1 MDTKAAWNLLVPKE
15 LSALEKAE
23 LLLLGDDTIMKAA
36 LHKERLVKKI
46 ITDKTGKKTTKW
58 VRPDQA
64 VSEKVKK
71 IKETPAKKSTK
82 SVDDHAR
89 ETNTADLKSY
99 LKLDK
104 PDDKVKSSVVKEL
117 SRRGEKVPSD
127 SSIQQETD
135 RLPESQKS
143 GKKVEKNP
151 VSVSTEKKPKEKAWY
166 DNIASEYNLDRL
178 PVGLKQEEVV
188 FDPENGN
195 DGWVMKWKDPK
206 TNKTTFSYTRE
217 FLAKNAQEKW
227 KRVQNIDPKNVTQAR
242 ATALKMLENPDEK
255 IAEASAVIY
264 IMATTGLR
272 VGNKV
277 LFKQS
282 GNRGVS
288 TLSPDNVEID
298 GDFISFNFVGKSYKE
313 NTAQIHSKKLADYLT
328 KLKEERKGKE
338 FLFDVGREKLVSVF
352 RDDMG
357 FKGFKLKD
365 IRTTV
370 ATEIAK
376 NILYTDPMPP
386 LPLPKGE
393 KDVKKMIQAKLKHVF
408 DVVSQHLNNTPAM
421 AKNSYIVPQVIDA
434 WISDLGVSMKEIEK
448 GEESVMLE
456 EPTLQQIQL
465 DITDKESND
474 LPDYDDDKEMGE
486 DLDIYPLPSW
496 WDDSLD
502 SDTPEKIEKA
512 EKDKVED
519 YEYKKYMKKSLGKK
533 REQMPQ
539 IDPDDVESYLSH
551 FRNKYKVTKIVKKIS
566 ELKPSQDDI
575 NDGKLLKFIKNEA
588 DWKKREYIISKDGY
602 LIDGHHSW
610 AQGLEFD
617 PDHEVDVYQI
627 GLPIKRLLSISNM
640 MKITKKK
647 DINDKI
653 VKAEGLKKHKTVEEI
668 AKLHKVDK
676 SVIFKQLAIGV
687 KIEKEHTTDTKIAKT
702 IALQHIEE
710 FVYYY
715 TNLLDMEKEMKEE
728 DKVIEKGGKGGHLVK
743 IRKIV
748 ERGGKKFLGTYWVD
762 PSTMSNVKKEGEEI
776 ELTKVKDKFRVG
788 EIVVFYHSKL
798 GKLSGEIT
806 NMSHSATDKYGAA
819 SVKVGGKSY
828 NVSLLKLKKA
838 GIEPEKKK
846 NTINFP
852 ESIDDL
858 VLYKGLGGSSG
869 VKLVGYGDINFA
881 LKTARDRDTGEAQL
895 KEEMLATDIYRLMGA
910 NVPDMKLIDSKHLV
924 SEFIEGKELGKL
936 DLDEEK
942 GVIKKLQKHFVLDA
956 FLGNWD
962 VVGDAVDNII
972 VTPDGFPYRIDNGG
986 ALRYRARGG
995 EKGSAFGSE
1004 VTEIDSMRDPSKPA
1018 GLMFND
1024 ISDEEIRRQVEELK
1038 SKAGEIFKLVPPE
1051 LDKILGDRLAWLN
1064 EKYGSGAVKPES
1076 KPTEPKKEEDLKGYG
1091 SAVTRDYFKDWDTFE
1106 FNANPEMKGTL
1117 KKRIMDFEYVWN
1129 NDYMRYAKDHGMTIE
1144 EYKQKLQQLT
1154 EKICAES
1161 QPFRATN
1168 LTALKGILG
1177 KDGRYK
1183 TQFETGIKSEG
1194 TYDPE
1199 FRALTEYRFFG
1210 FKNDVKHDIEK
1221 RPVYTYWSNNG
1232 NGVQTKHGENPPSNE
1247 ASQYGVITVKFKP
1260 HVRNQTTITMWDSL
1274 GSSSYMMAV
1283 PLNKPHFTLL
1293 GTGGD
1298 PLNDYK
1304 DYSSSKLSGYNEC
1317 QIHGGV
1323 KLEDIESFHLSTNNM
1338 SRDKAYGMEQ
1348 MNEFLKVYTAA
1359 AARGKMKEIG
1369 HLPDL
1374 VIYDSR

>member
-127 SSIQQETD
+127 SSTQQETD

-502 SDTPEKIEKA
+502 SDTPEKIE
-512 EKDKVED
+512 
-519 YEYKKYMKKSLGKK
+519 
-533 REQMPQ
+533 
-539 IDPDDVESYLSH
+539 
-551 FRNKYKVTKIVKKIS
+551 
-566 ELKPSQDDI
+566 
-575 NDGKLLKFIKNEA
+575 
-588 DWKKREYIISKDGY
+588 
-602 LIDGHHSW
+602 
-610 AQGLEFD
+610 
-617 PDHEVDVYQI
+617 
-627 GLPIKRLLSISNM
+627 
-640 MKITKKK
+640 
-647 DINDKI
+647 
-653 VKAEGLKKHKTVEEI
+653 KAEGLKKHKTVEEI

-1161 QPFRATN
+1161 EPFRATN

-1232 NGVQTKHGENPPSNE
+1232 NGVQTKHGKNPPSNE